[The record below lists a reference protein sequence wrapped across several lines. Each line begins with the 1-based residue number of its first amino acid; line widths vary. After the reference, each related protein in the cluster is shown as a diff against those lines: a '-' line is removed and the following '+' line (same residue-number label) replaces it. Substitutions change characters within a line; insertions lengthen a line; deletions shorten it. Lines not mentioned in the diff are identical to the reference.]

1 MTDHLLVSKENGV
14 ATLTMNRPEVRNALS
29 IEMRHAMFEAVDD
42 IEHDASVRCV
52 VLKGAGGHFMAG
64 GDIKAFTQFTE
75 MSPIE
80 RQKTF
85 EARIHNVSPSKPRT
99 GMSAPRST
107 TTSTGTASPIS
118 WVSRVSGTTRGFKT
132 SRRA

>member
-52 VLKGAGGHFMAG
+52 VLKGAGGHFMAVMVWIG
-64 GDIKAFTQFTE
+64 
-75 MSPIE
+75 
-80 RQKTF
+80 
-85 EARIHNVSPSKPRT
+85 RIGLIGRIWIGSIGWYRNDPNS
-99 GMSAPRST
+99 
-107 TTSTGTASPIS
+107 
-118 WVSRVSGTTRGFKT
+118 
-132 SRRA
+132 